1 MAQANRQVVESEDVR
16 AATRVARWV
25 GRLTLGGEAIEC
37 YVLDDGTRV
46 IGMSSAIRATAGDLQ
61 TGNIAKVANIVGL
74 REHLDFPTME
84 ASLVDFEIPGFSLGN
99 GRGMTTEWFERLL
112 TAYVDAALDPEVQLT
127 MRQRE
132 TARRCQV
139 LQRGLIR
146 TGLDALVDEAT
157 GYQKVR
163 AEDALQFKLN
173 AFIADELRDWEKTFP
188 DALWEEFGRLS
199 GWSDPLRNRPQW
211 WGKLVIWLIYDT
223 LDADVAKYLR
233 DNRPPPNVRWHQQLT
248 DNVGVRA
255 LVSRCYEVIGIA
267 KTCETIPE
275 LRDKIALHYGTQPL
289 QLSFAQM
296 INAPRME
303 PVTRRHR
310 SSSTADRILPR
321 SGDVNEPQP
330 PMMLPGI

>member
-1 MAQANRQVVESEDVR
+1 MPKQVTIQASDVPE
-16 AATRVARWV
+16 TRVARWV
-25 GRLTLGGEAIEC
+25 GQVVLGGEGIEC

-46 IGMSSAIRATAGDLQ
+46 IGMTSAIRATAGDLQ

-74 REHLDFPTME
+74 REHLDFQAME
-84 ASLVDFEIPGFSLGN
+84 ASLVEFGIPGFSLGN

-112 TAYVDAALDPEVQLT
+112 TAYVDAALDPHVTLT
-127 MRQRE
+127 PRQRE

-173 AFIADELRDWEKTFP
+173 AFIAEELREWEKTFP

-223 LDADVAKYLR
+223 LDADVATYLR
-233 DNRPPPNVRWHQQLT
+233 QNRPPPNVRWHQQLT

-255 LVSRCYEVIGIA
+255 LVSRCWEVIGMA

-275 LRDKIALHYGTQPL
+275 LRDKIALHYGTQPY
-289 QLSFAQM
+289 QLSFDQLAG
-296 INAPRME
+296 A
-303 PVTRRHR
+303 
-310 SSSTADRILPR
+310 ARILTPSPR
-321 SGDVNEPQP
+321 GRRTRNTRGAAGRETETPL
-330 PMMLPGI
+330 LPGM